1 MIDKP
6 FLENFIKEPYKIS
19 KLDFHYIS
27 QILRE
32 AEEIFKEEKLLLE
45 FNLDDSKSE
54 VWVIGDI
61 HGNLETLQKLIDMI
75 DEKNPEIVIFLG
87 DIVDRGKNQLE
98 CLILVLALKIR
109 YPNRYYLLKGNHE
122 TLEMNKAYG
131 FFQEFKYRFNDQK
144 KFEEVLAVYNVLPF
158 CALVNKGILCLH
170 GGIPEDIA
178 ILRKL
183 RGLKPRDIV
192 SVFKSIAKSL
202 EQIMWNDPKS
212 DLKGFS
218 ESFRGPGIKFFGEDV
233 FNDFM
238 KEYNLKYLIRAHE
251 VFPEGYRWF
260 FNERLLSI
268 FSSANYRGKFS
279 PNPAS
284 YAVIKNNLVK
294 PRLIKES

>member
-87 DIVDRGKNQLE
+87 DIVDRGKKQLE

-131 FFQEFKYRFNDQK
+131 FFQEFKRRFNDQK
-144 KFEEVLAVYNVLPF
+144 RFDEVLAVYNVLPF

-183 RGLKPRDIV
+183 KGLKPRDSI
-192 SVFKSIAKSL
+192 SAFKTITKSL
-202 EQIMWNDPKS
+202 VQIIWNDPKS
-212 DLKGFS
+212 NLNGFS
-218 ESFRGPGIKFFGEDV
+218 ESFRGPGIKSFGEDV

-268 FSSANYRGKFS
+268 FSSANYPGKFS

>member
-6 FLENFIKEPYKIS
+6 FLDNIIKEPYKIS
-19 KLDFHYIS
+19 RLDFHYIS

-75 DEKNPEIVIFLG
+75 DEKKPEIVIFLG
-87 DIVDRGKNQLE
+87 DIVDRGTNQLE

-109 YPNRYYLLKGNHE
+109 YPNKYYLLKGNHE

-131 FFQEFKYRFNDQK
+131 FFQEFKRRFNDNL
-144 KFEEVLAVYNVLPF
+144 KFDEVLAVYNVLPF
-158 CALVNKGILCLH
+158 CALVNKSILCLH

-183 RGLKPRDIV
+183 RGLKPGDFV
-192 SVFKSIAKSL
+192 SKSKTVSKSL
-202 EQIMWNDPKS
+202 VQIMWNDPKS
-212 DLKGFS
+212 NLKGFS

-260 FNERLLSI
+260 FKERLLSI
-268 FSSANYRGKFS
+268 FSSANYRGNFS
-279 PNPAS
+279 PKSAS

>member
-6 FLENFIKEPYKIS
+6 FLNNIIKEPYKIS
-19 KLDFHYIS
+19 KLNFRYIS
-27 QILRE
+27 EILRK
-32 AEEIFKEEKLLLE
+32 AEKIFKEEKLLLE
-45 FNLDDSKSE
+45 FNLDDSESE

-61 HGNLETLQKLIDMI
+61 HGNLDTLQRLIEII
-75 DEKNPEIVIFLG
+75 DEKKPEIVIFLG
-87 DIVDRGKNQLE
+87 DIVDRGTNQLE

-131 FFQEFKYRFNDQK
+131 FFQEFKYRFNNQK
-144 KFEEVLAVYNVLPF
+144 KFDEVLAVYNVLPF

-183 RGLKPRDIV
+183 RGLKPRDSV
-192 SVFKSIAKSL
+192 SIFKTITKSL
-202 EQIMWNDPKS
+202 VQIMWNDPKY

-218 ESFRGPGIKFFGEDV
+218 ESFRGPGVKSFGEDV

-268 FSSANYRGKFS
+268 FSSVNYLGKFS

-294 PRLIKES
+294 PKLIK

>member
-1 MIDKP
+1 MIDKT
-6 FLENFIKEPYKIS
+6 FLDNIIKEPYKIS
-19 KLDFHYIS
+19 RLDFHYIS

-109 YPNRYYLLKGNHE
+109 HPNKYFLLKGNHE
-122 TLEMNKAYG
+122 TLEMNKVYG
-131 FFQEFKYRFNDQK
+131 FFQEFKRRFNDNL
-144 KFEEVLAVYNVLPF
+144 KFDEVLAVYNVLPF
-158 CALVNKGILCLH
+158 CALVNKSILCLH

-183 RGLKPRDIV
+183 RGLKPGDSV
-192 SVFKSIAKSL
+192 SKSKTIAKSL
-202 EQIMWNDPKS
+202 VQIMWNDPKS

-218 ESFRGPGIKFFGEDV
+218 ESFRGPGIKSFGEDV

-268 FSSANYRGKFS
+268 FSSANYPGKFS

>member
-1 MIDKP
+1 VIDKP
-6 FLENFIKEPYKIS
+6 FLENIIKEPYKIS

-27 QILRE
+27 QILRK

-45 FNLDDSKSE
+45 LKIDDSKSE
-54 VWVIGDI
+54 AWVIGDI
-61 HGNLETLQKLIDMI
+61 HGDLGTLQRMIEII
-75 DEKNPEIVIFLG
+75 DEKKPKFVIFLG
-87 DIVDRGKNQLE
+87 DIVDRGKKQLE

-131 FFQEFKYRFNDQK
+131 FFQEFKSRFNDQK
-144 KFEEVLAVYNVLPF
+144 RFDEVLTVYNVLPF
-158 CALVNKGILCLH
+158 CSLINKCILCLH

-183 RGLKPRDIV
+183 KGLKPRDSV
-192 SVFKSIAKSL
+192 SAFKNITKSL
-202 EQIMWNDPKS
+202 VQIIWNDPKS
-212 DLKGFS
+212 NLNGFS
-218 ESFRGPGIKFFGEDV
+218 ESFRGSGIKFFGEDV

-238 KEYNLKYLIRAHE
+238 KEYNLKYLIRGHE

-260 FNERLLSI
+260 FDKRLLSV
-268 FSSANYRGKFS
+268 FSSANYGGKFS
-279 PNPAS
+279 SNSAS

-294 PRLIKES
+294 PELIE

>member
-1 MIDKP
+1 MIDKS
-6 FLENFIKEPYKIS
+6 FLDNIIKEPYKIS

-27 QILRE
+27 QILRK
-32 AEEIFKEEKLLLE
+32 AEEIFKEENLLLE

-61 HGNLETLQKLIDMI
+61 HGNLGTLQRLIEII
-75 DEKNPEIVIFLG
+75 DEKKPKFVIFLG
-87 DIVDRGKNQLE
+87 DIVDRGTNQLE

-131 FFQEFKYRFNDQK
+131 FFQEFKYRFKDQK
-144 KFEEVLAVYNVLPF
+144 KFDEVLAVYDVLPY

-170 GGIPEDIA
+170 GGIPEDIT
-178 ILRKL
+178 ILRRL

-192 SVFKSIAKSL
+192 SVFETIAKSL
-202 EQIMWNDPKS
+202 VQIMWNDPKS

-251 VFPEGYRWF
+251 LFPEGYRWF

-284 YAVIKNNLVK
+284 YAVIKNNLTK
-294 PRLIKES
+294 PKLIK

>member
-109 YPNRYYLLKGNHE
+109 HPNKYFLLKGNHE
-122 TLEMNKAYG
+122 TLEMNKVYG
-131 FFQEFKYRFNDQK
+131 FFQEFKRRFNDNL
-144 KFEEVLAVYNVLPF
+144 KFDEVLAVYNVLPF
-158 CALVNKGILCLH
+158 CALVNKSILCLH

-183 RGLKPRDIV
+183 RGLKPGDSV
-192 SVFKSIAKSL
+192 SKSKTIAKSL
-202 EQIMWNDPKS
+202 VQIMWNDPKS

-218 ESFRGPGIKFFGEDV
+218 ESFRGPGIKSFGEDV

-268 FSSANYRGKFS
+268 FSSANYPGKFS

>member
-1 MIDKP
+1 MIDKS
-6 FLENFIKEPYKIS
+6 FLNNIIKEPYKIS
-19 KLDFHYIS
+19 NLDFHYIS
-27 QILRE
+27 QILRK

-45 FNLDDSKSE
+45 FNIDDSESE

-61 HGNLETLQKLIDMI
+61 HGNLETLQRLIEII
-75 DEKNPEIVIFLG
+75 DEKKPEFVIFLG
-87 DIVDRGKNQLE
+87 DIVDRGTSQLE

-144 KFEEVLAVYNVLPF
+144 KFDEVLAVYNVLPF

-183 RGLKPRDIV
+183 KGLKPRDIV
-192 SVFKSIAKSL
+192 SVFKTIAKSL
-202 EQIMWNDPKS
+202 VQIMWNDPKS

-218 ESFRGPGIKFFGEDV
+218 ESFRGLGIKSFGEDV

-294 PRLIKES
+294 PKLIK

>member
-1 MIDKP
+1 MIEKP
-6 FLENFIKEPYKIS
+6 FLNNIIKEPYNIS

-27 QILRE
+27 QILRK

-45 FNLDDSKSE
+45 FNLDDSESE

-61 HGNLETLQKLIDMI
+61 HGNLETLQRLIEII
-75 DEKNPEIVIFLG
+75 DEKKPEFVIFLG
-87 DIVDRGKNQLE
+87 DIVDRGTNQLE

-131 FFQEFKYRFNDQK
+131 FFQEFEYRYNNQI
-144 KFEEVLAVYNVLPF
+144 KFDEVLAVYNVLPF

-192 SVFKSIAKSL
+192 SVFKTIAKSL
-202 EQIMWNDPKS
+202 VQIMWNDPKS

-218 ESFRGPGIKFFGEDV
+218 ESFRGPGIKSFGEDV

-238 KEYNLKYLIRAHE
+238 KEYSLKYLIRAHE

-268 FSSANYRGKFS
+268 FSSANYLGKFS

-294 PRLIKES
+294 PKLIK

>member
-6 FLENFIKEPYKIS
+6 FLDNIIKEPYKIS
-19 KLDFHYIS
+19 RLDFHYIS

-75 DEKNPEIVIFLG
+75 DEKKPEIVIFLG
-87 DIVDRGKNQLE
+87 DIVDRGTNQLE

-109 YPNRYYLLKGNHE
+109 YPNKYYLLKGNHE

-131 FFQEFKYRFNDQK
+131 FFQEFKRRFNDNK
-144 KFEEVLAVYNVLPF
+144 KFDEVLAVYNVLPF
-158 CALVNKGILCLH
+158 CALVNKSILCLH

-183 RGLKPRDIV
+183 RGLKPGDFV
-192 SVFKSIAKSL
+192 SKSKTVSKSL
-202 EQIMWNDPKS
+202 VQIMWNDPKS
-212 DLKGFS
+212 NLKGFS

-260 FNERLLSI
+260 FKERLLSI
-268 FSSANYRGKFS
+268 FSSANYRGNFS
-279 PNPAS
+279 PKSAS
-284 YAVIKNNLVK
+284 YALIKNNLVK

>member
-6 FLENFIKEPYKIS
+6 FLNNLIKEPYKIS
-19 KLDFHYIS
+19 KLEFKYIS
-27 QILRE
+27 EILRK
-32 AEEIFKEEKLLLE
+32 AEEIFKEENLLLE
-45 FNLDDSKSE
+45 FNLDDSKNE

-61 HGNLETLQKLIDMI
+61 HGNLESLQRLIEI
-75 DEKNPEIVIFLG
+75 INVKKPEFVIFLG
-87 DIVDRGKNQLE
+87 DIVDRGANQLE

-122 TLEMNKAYG
+122 TLEINKAYG
-131 FFQEFKYRFNDQK
+131 FFQEFKYRFKDQK
-144 KFEEVLAVYNVLPF
+144 KFDEVLAVYNVLPF

-183 RGLKPRDIV
+183 SGLKTRDIV
-192 SVFKSIAKSL
+192 SVSKTIAESL
-202 EQIMWNDPKS
+202 VQIMWNDPKS

-218 ESFRGPGIKFFGEDV
+218 ESFRGPGTNFFGEDV

-251 VFPEGYRWF
+251 VFLEGYKWF
-260 FNERLLSI
+260 FNKRLLSI
-268 FSSANYRGKFS
+268 FSSANYRGKSS

-294 PRLIKES
+294 PKLIKKL

>member
-6 FLENFIKEPYKIS
+6 FLNNIIKEPYKIS
-19 KLDFHYIS
+19 KLNFRYIS
-27 QILRE
+27 EILRK
-32 AEEIFKEEKLLLE
+32 AEKIFKEEKLLLE
-45 FNLDDSKSE
+45 FNLDDSESE

-61 HGNLETLQKLIDMI
+61 HGNLDTLQRLIEII
-75 DEKNPEIVIFLG
+75 DEKKPEFVIFLG
-87 DIVDRGKNQLE
+87 DIVDRGTNQLE

-131 FFQEFKYRFNDQK
+131 FFQEFKHRFNDQK
-144 KFEEVLAVYNVLPF
+144 KFDEVLAVYNVLPF

-183 RGLKPRDIV
+183 RGLKPRDSV
-192 SVFKSIAKSL
+192 SVFKTIAKSL
-202 EQIMWNDPKS
+202 VQIMWNDPKS

-218 ESFRGPGIKFFGEDV
+218 ESFRGPGVKSFGEDV

-268 FSSANYRGKFS
+268 FSSANYLGKFS

-294 PRLIKES
+294 PKLIK

>member
-6 FLENFIKEPYKIS
+6 FLDNIIKEPYKIS

-75 DEKNPEIVIFLG
+75 DEKNPEFVIFLG
-87 DIVDRGKNQLE
+87 DIVDRGTNQLE

-109 YPNRYYLLKGNHE
+109 YPNKYYLLKGNHE

-131 FFQEFKYRFNDQK
+131 FFQEFKRRFNDNK
-144 KFEEVLAVYNVLPF
+144 KFDEVLAVYNVLPF
-158 CALVNKGILCLH
+158 CALVNKSILCLH

-183 RGLKPRDIV
+183 RGLKPGDFV
-192 SVFKSIAKSL
+192 SKSKTVSKSL
-202 EQIMWNDPKS
+202 VQIMWNDPKS
-212 DLKGFS
+212 NLKGFS

-260 FNERLLSI
+260 FKERLLSI
-268 FSSANYRGKFS
+268 FSSANYRGNFS
-279 PNPAS
+279 PKSAS